1 MIIVKIDYNL
11 LNNRWNYNFHQT
23 VPITQ
28 LQNRPKDAF
37 ICLQKVLVRGC
48 ERLANFPLFS
58 MTTLV
63 GGRKIDNNC
72 IEDNADENSYQDEE
86 NVGENNNYDE
96 DNAAENDDQSDGAG
110 QIRRLWQPIKAF
122 LLASAVIL
130 TNLIIMIM
138 WALNM
143 LMTIF
148 RSASSSSYAL

>member
-1 MIIVKIDYNL
+1 
-11 LNNRWNYNFHQT
+11 
-23 VPITQ
+23 
-28 LQNRPKDAF
+28 
-37 ICLQKVLVRGC
+37 
-48 ERLANFPLFS
+48 

-72 IEDNADENSYQDEE
+72 IEDNADENSYQD
-86 NVGENNNYDE
+86 ENNNYDE

>member
-1 MIIVKIDYNL
+1 MIIIVSKTMLTRTLIKM
-11 LNNRWNYNFHQT
+11 R
-23 VPITQ
+23 
-28 LQNRPKDAF
+28 KM
-37 ICLQKVLVRGC
+37 
-48 ERLANFPLFS
+48 LA
-58 MTTLV
+58 
-63 GGRKIDNNC
+63 RI
-72 IEDNADENSYQDEE
+72 II
-86 NVGENNNYDE
+86 DE

-130 TNLIIMIM
+130 TDLIIMIM